1 MDNYLSLLKDSL
13 VKKDRFLAEIL
24 ELSKKQAEVVKEKTV
39 DWDEFDRIVEL
50 KGEKIDKIMELDEG
64 FELLY
69 NNIKSNLHG
78 NEQKYSKEISTI
90 KELIKSV
97 TEKSA
102 SVQALEM
109 RNKAIIEAAF
119 ANARKEIKQTKLGQK
134 AALNYYNKMNNINTI
149 DPQLMDKKS

>member
-13 VKKDRFLAEIL
+13 VKKDEILTDILSLSKEQAEI
-24 ELSKKQAEVVKEKTV
+24 VKGKSI
-39 DWDEFDRIVEL
+39 DWDKFDIIVEN
-50 KGEKIDKIMELDEG
+50 KSEKIDAIMKLDEG
-64 FELLY
+64 FELLF
-69 NNIKSNLHG
+69 NNIKENLQG
-78 NEQKYSKEISTI
+78 NEKKYANEIRDI

-109 RNKAIIEAAF
+109 RNKTIIETAF
-119 ANARKEIKQTKLGQK
+119 TNARKEIKQTKLGQK

-149 DPQLMDKKS
+149 DPQLMDKNC